1 VTNVFIGIIAIA
13 TLVMALVQVAFIVYG
28 WTIARRVSKMLDQ
41 VERELKPVLDSVS
54 SIARD
59 AARASSLAVV
69 QVERVDR
76 LFTDLTDRVEQTA
89 TTFERAILT
98 PLREG
103 AAVIAG
109 IKAVLAIFKSMMGR
123 TTSNPRSEEEDPLF
137 IG

>member
-41 VERELKPVLDSVS
+41 VEHELKPVLDGLS